1 MTAIGVLLCVDGP
14 APIHRNPVRIVVD
27 NDRNEEEIVHCN
39 EGRVEVFYNGSWGSI
54 CDSGWG
60 YNDAKVVCRMV
71 GYMSA
76 VRAYE
81 GVSGGALIAS
91 CL

>member
-1 MTAIGVLLCVDGP
+1 MLLCVDGP

-27 NDRNEEEIVHCN
+27 NDRNEEEIVHSN

-54 CDSGWG
+54 CDYGWG